1 MQILYEI
8 CSLSE
13 TLHSLGKFAWVVQID
28 GCWRLIL
35 SKFGAAAAHC
45 RLARM
50 LHAVIYAFGD
60 SVNALLIGIL
70 VAIGII
76 LPRGKYRKVAP
87 LIVAGDWLGVLVA
100 SLAVLFIFVGIREQI
115 VAALESPITGIVLI
129 AVGVLIGFGAWRS
142 KGESNPMV
150 EKLLVPLREP
160 SLKTAAIGFVM
171 GVVQSL
177 TSVPFYGGLLHLAAG
192 EFSDATRYLGT
203 LWYATLA
210 LSLPTLCGFFIA
222 LVRAQPHSAA
232 GKLFTAARE
241 NSARVAEISGYVVAV
256 FLVIMGVLSL

>member
-1 MQILYEI
+1 
-8 CSLSE
+8 
-13 TLHSLGKFAWVVQID
+13 
-28 GCWRLIL
+28 
-35 SKFGAAAAHC
+35 
-45 RLARM
+45 M

-150 EKLLVPLREP
+150 ENSSCRCASPRSRPQL
-160 SLKTAAIGFVM
+160 
-171 GVVQSL
+171 
-177 TSVPFYGGLLHLAAG
+177 SVSSWAWC
-192 EFSDATRYLGT
+192 SR
-203 LWYATLA
+203 
-210 LSLPTLCGFFIA
+210 
-222 LVRAQPHSAA
+222 
-232 GKLFTAARE
+232 
-241 NSARVAEISGYVVAV
+241 
-256 FLVIMGVLSL
+256 

>member
-1 MQILYEI
+1 M
-8 CSLSE
+8 
-13 TLHSLGKFAWVVQID
+13 
-28 GCWRLIL
+28 
-35 SKFGAAAAHC
+35 
-45 RLARM
+45 
-50 LHAVIYAFGD
+50 
-60 SVNALLIGIL
+60 
-70 VAIGII
+70 
-76 LPRGKYRKVAP
+76 
-87 LIVAGDWLGVLVA
+87 LVA

-210 LSLPTLCGFFIA
+210 LA
-222 LVRAQPHSAA
+222 AHAVRILHRPRARAAAQRRWQA
-232 GKLFTAARE
+232 FTAARE
-241 NSARVAEISGYVVAV
+241 TPRA
-256 FLVIMGVLSL
+256 